1 MSPIGQAASSLL
13 RVGLE
18 LIEHFSQLGQGG
30 VLQLANPLAREA
42 EPLADLLERLLL
54 LAVEAESAGQDFH
67 FAIRQL
73 ADEQAQDA
81 ADVFV

>member
-1 MSPIGQAASSLL
+1 
-13 RVGLE
+13 V
-18 LIEHFSQLGQGG
+18 
-30 VLQLANPLAREA
+30 
-42 EPLADLLERLLL
+42 ADLLECLLL

-81 ADVFV
+81 ADVFVRQLAVRHAGVLVGNQLAQLGGWLVADRRVE